1 MLVQDVE
8 EDWPL
13 MIYDHAGNDYNITM
27 KPRDLVLYESATCV
41 HGRPSSFQGNFYAN
55 AFVHYKPKD
64 HEKWTKFIS

>member
-1 MLVQDVE
+1 MD

-41 HGRPSSFQGNFYAN
+41 HGRPSTFHGQFYAN
-55 AFVHYKPKD
+55 AFIHYKPKD
-64 HEKWTKFIS
+64 PEKWAKYAE

>member
-1 MLVQDVE
+1 
-8 EDWPL
+8 

-41 HGRPSSFQGNFYAN
+41 HGRPSTFQGNFYAN

-64 HEKWTKFIS
+64 PEKWSNFMT